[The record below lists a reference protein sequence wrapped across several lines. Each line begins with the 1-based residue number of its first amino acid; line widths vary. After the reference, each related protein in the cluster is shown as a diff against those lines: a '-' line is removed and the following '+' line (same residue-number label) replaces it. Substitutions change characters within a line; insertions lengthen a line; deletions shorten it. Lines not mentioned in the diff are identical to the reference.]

1 MAARLAAFAAAGTP
15 IFFMAGNRDFL
26 LGADYARR
34 ARLTL
39 LPDPSVVDLYG
50 TPTLLMHG
58 DSLCTED
65 LAYQRFRAVARRPWV
80 QSGFRAL
87 PLALRKVVAR
97 RLRKAS
103 RQAQGHKPM
112 AAMDVTPAAVE
123 TVLQA
128 ADCARLIHGHTHRP
142 ARHALVLRAHACERW
157 VLPDWDARTGWLSC
171 DAAGCALN
179 YLEA

>member
-1 MAARLAAFAAAGTP
+1 MAARLATFAAGTP

-34 ARLTL
+34 ANWTL

-123 TVLQA
+123 AALQA
-128 ADCARLIHGHTHRP
+128 ADCGRLIHGHTHRP
-142 ARHALVLRAHACERW
+142 TRHALILRGRACERW

-171 DAAGCALN
+171 GAAGCALN